1 MMRAFMVGEDYDEAL
16 KLDIARATSLGE
28 LGVQGEDY
36 DREESKE

>member
-1 MMRAFMVGEDYDEAL
+1 MAGEDYDEAL

-36 DREESKE
+36 DRKEPRE